1 VIALLIRIIAGLA
14 GTALALVFVAA
25 GLRLLHRLEDAAA
38 VAGVTETARAT
49 G

>member
-1 VIALLIRIIAGLA
+1 MLIRVIAGLV
-14 GTALALVFVAA
+14 GTALALVFIAG

-38 VAGVTETARAT
+38 VAGVTDTARAA